1 MAISSASTFPYR
13 YLEESKYKFNP
24 SQAFTSVPELN
35 VAEKIPFEMAG
46 IDFTT
51 GKRVNLAAPK
61 KEKDRFKYS
70 ESAVPMGILESDL
83 AALDALANK
92 NLQRSLLGYQMQQQA
107 DLAALPEYA
116 KFVYDTAEKTRKL
129 DYNLGLSADIFS
141 PTKQQQRMQSAQAG
155 EATMARAIADQ
166 ARAAALLGG
175 SRGYSGKNV
184 TV

>member
-1 MAISSASTFPYR
+1 MAISSANTFPYK

-35 VAEKIPFEMAG
+35 VAEKIPFSMTG
-46 IDFTT
+46 VDLTT
-51 GKRVNLAAPK
+51 GKRVDLAAPK

-83 AALDALANK
+83 AALDALADR
-92 NLQRSLLGYQMQQQA
+92 NLRRSLLGYQMQQQA

-116 KFVYDTAEKTRKL
+116 KLVYDTAEKTRKL

-155 EATMARAIADQ
+155 EATMMQ
-166 ARAAALLGG
+166 ALANQAQAAATM
-175 SRGYSGKNV
+175 RGRFQGRNV
-184 TV
+184 GIG